1 MRFNIFISIIIY
13 SIPVILCVLAY
24 KYKNKNFIFAF
35 LIFTFLITAL
45 RFNIATDFGRYY
57 NRAFYRTELGISF
70 NEPIEMLFFFIS
82 SKAGLPRLF
91 FMLNAAI
98 VSICGYILYLQYKDL
113 KRYELMFIAY
123 YFIILVGNYIT
134 RYCAAV
140 AVSSV
145 GVYYLIN
152 YSKNKKY
159 ITYYLLIVLLSFCFH
174 TGAILTLAFPL
185 ILYIYDKIKRDNG
198 IFKYSYTIIM
208 GTIGACLPLA
218 VVLGDLII
226 NSFSIFDK
234 FSLYFMCFKECIPS
248 NLFMIILMLTA
259 LCAIG
264 FLFDTFSDTFHGNK
278 YIKVFSIGSIMF
290 MFFTIIALFRGQY
303 LLDVMRIGVIFVFQ
317 SILLFTFVFSD
328 KKNSKSIISK
338 ISICVIS
345 SIYICLLIFCIILGS
360 INTFPYNTDTT
371 VPWDSGSTYVQKLTN
386 Y

>member
-1 MRFNIFISIIIY
+1 MRFNIFISIVIY
-13 SIPVILCVLAY
+13 SIPVLLCVLAY
-24 KYKNKNFIFAF
+24 KYKNKHFIFAF
-35 LIFTFLITAL
+35 LILAFLITAF

-70 NEPIEMLFFFIS
+70 NEPIEMFFFYIS

-113 KRYELMFIAY
+113 KRHELMFIAY

-145 GVYYLIN
+145 GVYFLIN

-159 ITYYLLIVLLSFCFH
+159 FMYYLLIALLSFCFH

-198 IFKYSYTIIM
+198 IFKYTYTIIM

-218 VVLGDLII
+218 VVVGDLLIS
-226 NSFSIFDK
+226 SFSIFDK
-234 FSLYFMCFKECIPS
+234 FSLYFMCFKECIPK
-248 NLFMIILMLTA
+248 NIFMITLMLA
-259 LCAIG
+259 VICAVG
-264 FLFDTFSDTFHGNK
+264 FLFDILSVTFNKNK
-278 YIKVFSIGSIMF
+278 YIKVFSIGSMMF
-290 MFFTIIALFRGQY
+290 MFFVIIALFRGQY

-317 SILLFTFVFSD
+317 SFILFLFVFSD
-328 KKNSKSIISK
+328 KKINKSFSSK
-338 ISICVIS
+338 ISIYIIS
-345 SIYICLLIFCIILGS
+345 SIYICLLIFCVILGS
-360 INTFPYNTDTT
+360 YNNFPYNTDTT
-371 VPWDSGSTYVQKLTN
+371 VPWDSGSTYVQKMTN